1 MSSTYLNDNLVFVLT
16 YKTINVIIKT
26 YLSRNK
32 TYMATVKLDN
42 ITKRFGALT
51 ALDSITLDV
60 KDEEF
65 FVLLGQTGAGKTTT
79 LRCIAGLDKPEEGN
93 IYLDG
98 ICVND
103 KTPAERDVAFVFQSH
118 ILYPHLTVYEN
129 MAFPLHPRK
138 LSAEEI
144 DNRVKDIAQMLHIEH
159 LLMRTPNQLS
169 GGETQRVGLGRA
181 MVRRPQVFL
190 MDEPISNL
198 DAKLRAE
205 MRVEIRWRQ
214 RQLGTTTFYVTHDQV
229 EAMSMADRIAI
240 LDSGRIQ
247 QLGTPSEIYDHPTN
261 LFVAGFIG
269 SPSMNC
275 IPCSIFHN
283 DGTYQV
289 VLSNNGNEGHTFA
302 IHNDLAA
309 KSINEIDPNKELVI
323 GAHPEDVL
331 VSHEFAANTF
341 DTDVNSFKAEVYSI
355 EPLGAE
361 TIVEITLGK
370 DADGSHNIIKSRTS
384 PNFEAKIGEHIYV
397 SFVPERLHLFDKVTG
412 NTLLTKSDISSKQL

>member
-1 MSSTYLNDNLVFVLT
+1 
-16 YKTINVIIKT
+16 
-26 YLSRNK
+26 
-32 TYMATVKLDN
+32 MATVKLAN
-42 ITKRFGALT
+42 VTKRFGDLT
-51 ALDSITLDV
+51 ALDDITLDV

-79 LRCIAGLDKPEEGN
+79 LRCIAGLDRPEEGN
-93 IYLDG
+93 IYLDDTR
-98 ICVND
+98 VND

-144 DNRVKDIAQMLHIEH
+144 DRRVKDIAQMLHIEH
-159 LLMRTPNQLS
+159 LLMRNPNQLS

-205 MRVEIRWRQ
+205 MRIEIRWRQ

-229 EAMSMADRIAI
+229 EAMSMADRIAV
-240 LDSGRIQ
+240 LESGSIQ
-247 QLGTPSEIYDHPTN
+247 QMGTPSEIYNNPAN

-275 IPCSIFHN
+275 IPCNINNNNGSS
-283 DGTYQV
+283 QV
-289 VLSNNGNEGHTFA
+289 VLSGNGSENHRFSIRDDLLARFVSDIHT
-302 IHNDLAA
+302 DR
-309 KSINEIDPNKELVI
+309 ELVI

-331 VSHEFAANTF
+331 VNHGSVANTL
-341 DTDVNSFKAEVYSI
+341 DSDVNTFKAEVYSV

-370 DADGSHNIIKSRTS
+370 DRAGSHTIIKSRTS
-384 PNFEAKIGEHIYV
+384 PNFEAKIGEKIYV
-397 SFVPERLHLFDKVTG
+397 TFVPDRIHLFDKITG
-412 NTLLTKSDISSKQL
+412 DTLLTDQIYSIQK